1 MASIDKKNGK
11 YRVRVSYFDENNK
24 RKFLSRSGIDTKSQ
38 ANRIAH
44 ELEANKEKYIK
55 KSVAPT
61 LKDYVDKY
69 IEIYRVG
76 KVSESSVEIDKYSA
90 KRLFSTR
97 KKIVEN
103 DKVKYIDVPLHNP
116 DIRIDKVTNMMHQE
130 VINKLIDA
138 GKSIS
143 TLKKTNSLM
152 YRVMEKARYDGY
164 ITFNPA
170 EFIEYKVK
178 DTAKKAEYIPHDK
191 IEPFLTDVKRRN
203 IYHYYLFRLIIETG
217 LRVGEACALTW
228 QDIDRVNNII
238 HVKKS
243 YDQKRNK
250 LGNTKTKNHRD
261 IYITKSLLVEL
272 FKLMQIHN
280 ANKINYESVYSNDN
294 NFIFVD
300 DIGKPISR
308 SSIHNT
314 MIYCSKKVLGHQISV
329 HKLRHTHATLLLES
343 NVPIKVIQ
351 ERLGHQ
357 SLEMTEKT
365 YAHVTPKLKT
375 ESLKDFEKYIKN
387 VF

>member
-1 MASIDKKNGK
+1 
-11 YRVRVSYFDENNK
+11 
-24 RKFLSRSGIDTKSQ
+24 
-38 ANRIAH
+38 
-44 ELEANKEKYIK
+44 
-55 KSVAPT
+55 
-61 LKDYVDKY
+61 
-69 IEIYRVG
+69 
-76 KVSESSVEIDKYSA
+76 
-90 KRLFSTR
+90 
-97 KKIVEN
+97 
-103 DKVKYIDVPLHNP
+103 
-116 DIRIDKVTNMMHQE
+116 MMHQE

-138 GKSIS
+138 GKSLS

-164 ITFNPA
+164 ITFNTA

-191 IEPFLTDVKRRN
+191 IEQFLTDVKRRN

-261 IYITKSLLVEL
+261 IYITKSLSVEL

-329 HKLRHTHATLLLES
+329 HKLRHTHVTLLLES